1 MSGGVPAGAMMP
13 YHCEVSKSLKPI
25 SATVGTSG
33 SARDALLRAHR
44 DGAQLAAA
52 DVRHSAGSPAEE
64 ACVRPASKSVSCGP
78 VPR

>member
-1 MSGGVPAGAMMP
+1 MSGGVPAGARMP

-33 SARDALLRAHR
+33 KAGRRWAVPTAMARSLPLLMW
-44 DGAQLAAA
+44 LTK
-52 DVRHSAGSPAEE
+52 AGSPALL
-64 ACVRPASKSVSCGP
+64 ACVRPASRSVSIGP